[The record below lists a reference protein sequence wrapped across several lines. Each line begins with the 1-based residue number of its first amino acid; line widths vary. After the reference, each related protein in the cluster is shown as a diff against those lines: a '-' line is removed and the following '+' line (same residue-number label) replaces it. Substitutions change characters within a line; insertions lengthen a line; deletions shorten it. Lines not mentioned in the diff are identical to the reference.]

1 MRPILP
7 AITLA
12 LAMGGALHANF
23 DPANWHSE
31 ELTAAGGPYR
41 PYFFPDASG
50 NPRIAVKSSTSG
62 GYATLRLLTQGPPA
76 WITGTDVSL
85 SQNRHGVFV
94 PAPGGGGY
102 LVASHNDGLL
112 TVAVFAA
119 NGSVNVDL
127 APLSPRSLTAISA
140 ALDPSGVLHI
150 GYVRDGTTLGYVRR
164 NGEGA
169 NRWRV
174 ADVSAPIGYPIAS
187 TAVIAS
193 STTSVSIYF
202 TINSAPG
209 RLDLWRSR
217 PVEVSGLLLVVHS
230 SLSPLVNSDIIVQA
244 ALCGTR
250 GGGTERLYYIGSDG
264 GSTWKLRRLQN
275 GVDTNLELLGPIVDC
290 RGIFTA
296 VPSDGRERIAWYDA
310 EARKLHYLR
319 PDSAADGPP
328 YKVFHPVVGSGSQT
342 NAGLEGFMF
351 APGDVPCLLHRNGAG
366 NDFVSFPRDRFDI
379 DGNGRKDLLDIAFN
393 SPVAGLEV
401 LPVGEAVPG
410 LPFSADRFNVSFPT
424 IGSATYDGN
433 GAVVSVSENLRWAVE
448 YSPDASDWNSVNG
461 VASFNLTAS
470 NGSLRTFTVVS
481 EAPAPGTLPRR
492 FARVVVNRPVFPY

>member
-7 AITLA
+7 ALTLA

-23 DPANWHSE
+23 APANWHDE
-31 ELTAAGGPYR
+31 ELLASGGNLR
-41 PYFFPDASG
+41 PYFFPDAAG
-50 NPRIAVKSSTSG
+50 NPRIAVKRGRDSG
-62 GYATLRLLTQGPPA
+62 SATLRLLDEGPPE
-76 WITGTDVSL
+76 WIAGADTTIA
-85 SQNRHGVFV
+85 QNRHGVFV

-102 LVASHNDGLL
+102 LVASHNGTSLR
-112 TVAVFAA
+112 VAVFAPD
-119 NGSVNVDL
+119 GSVTVDT
-127 APLSPRSLTAISA
+127 APLNPMSLSAISA

-150 GYVRDGTTLGYVRR
+150 GFVAAGSYLGYVRR
-164 NGEGA
+164 SGEGA

-174 ADVSAPIGYPIAS
+174 ADTFASISYPIVS

-193 STTSVSIYF
+193 STNVSIYF
-202 TINSAPG
+202 TINSSPG
-209 RLDLWRSR
+209 RLDLWRAR
-217 PVEVSGLLLVVHS
+217 PIEVSGLLLVVHGQ
-230 SLSPLVNSDIIVQA
+230 SPLVNSDNIVQA
-244 ALCGTR
+244 ALRGTR

-275 GVDTNLELLGPIVDC
+275 GVDTNLELLGQTVDC

-296 VPSDGRERIAWYDA
+296 TPSDGRERIAWYDA

-319 PDSAADGPP
+319 PNSAADGPP
-328 YKVFHPVVGSGSQT
+328 YAVFLGSGSQT
-342 NAGLEGFMF
+342 NAELEGFMF
-351 APGDVPCLLHRNGAG
+351 APGDIPCLLHRDGAG

-379 DGNGRKDLLDIAFN
+379 DGNGREDLLDIAFN
-393 SPVAGLEV
+393 SPVAGLEA

-410 LPFSADRFNVSFPT
+410 LEFSADRFNVRFPT
-424 IGSATYDGN
+424 IGSAAHDGN

-448 YSPDASDWNSVNG
+448 YSPDGSDWDSVNG

-481 EAPAPGTLPRR
+481 EAPAPGTHPRR
-492 FARVVVNRPVFPY
+492 FARVVVSRPVFPY